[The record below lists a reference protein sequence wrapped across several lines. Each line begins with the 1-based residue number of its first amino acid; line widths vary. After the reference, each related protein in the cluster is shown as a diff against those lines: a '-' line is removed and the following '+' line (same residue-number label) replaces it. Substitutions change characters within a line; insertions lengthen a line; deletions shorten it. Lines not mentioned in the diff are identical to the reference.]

1 MPASPAPPAP
11 PVLLSAKAQPVYVPN
26 LQHNNKALYYV
37 KSTTACIAGATAG
50 LLGLTNT
57 LGFLFFFVTALAT
70 GIAFAA
76 CNCHAR
82 PANYFLS
89 ARDPVVSG
97 LAENLFSYVLFWT
110 LFYSL
115 VYIYD

>member
-1 MPASPAPPAP
+1 MPAAAPPP
-11 PVLLSAKAQPVYVPN
+11 PSVLLSSAGQPVYAPN

-57 LGFLFFFVTALAT
+57 IGFVFFFVTAFAT
-70 GIAFAA
+70 GLLFALF
-76 CNCHAR
+76 NCHSQPSKFFLTAR
-82 PANYFLS
+82 EPILGG
-89 ARDPVVSG
+89 V
-97 LAENLFSYVLFWT
+97 LENLFSYVLFWT